1 MTKSLGIKLGIAG
14 FIIFVGIIISTMY
27 ININDTANTKL
38 QEIDGYKAKVEVSLD
53 EMNKTINQLSQA
65 TKGEKEAFL
74 KFQSLV
80 ADSKKGQSLGGVMTQ
95 IKEQYPKFDVKGF
108 DNLMRNIEVKR
119 DEFALVQEDYND
131 RVAQYNMYIVKV
143 LNKIFLSG
151 KHVKLDQFVVSS
163 TKAKASMTTG
173 KDELD

>member
-53 EMNKTINQLSQA
+53 EMNKTIKQLSQA

-80 ADSKKGQSLGGVMTQ
+80 ADSKKGQSLGGVKTQ
-95 IKEQYPKFDVKGF
+95 IKEKYQGF
-108 DNLMRNIEVKR
+108 DNLMRNIEGKR
-119 DEFALVQEDYND
+119 DEFALLQEDYND

-163 TKAKASMTTG
+163 TKAKASMT
-173 KDELD
+173 